1 MSLQRPV
8 VQKGSKKLLSLTRR
22 KNKAKATLKKTPPG
36 KNKDSFFVELTNCI
50 RAKAKSFCPALF
62 LDLLSLFVDRDR

>member
-8 VQKGSKKLLSLTRR
+8 AQKGSEKLLSIERR
-22 KNKAKATLKKTPPG
+22 QNEAKATLKKTPPG
-36 KNKDSFFVELTNCI
+36 KNKDSFFVKLKNCV